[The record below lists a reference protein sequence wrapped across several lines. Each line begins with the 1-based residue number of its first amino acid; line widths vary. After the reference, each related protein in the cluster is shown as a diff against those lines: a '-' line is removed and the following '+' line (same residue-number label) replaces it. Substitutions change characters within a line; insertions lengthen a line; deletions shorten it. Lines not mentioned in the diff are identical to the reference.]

1 MNPEG
6 FANIPTYLA
15 IGLISCICCIIYFIS
30 ISLIFIKVQNQ
41 LYFKVKGCGDVS
53 TGDTRSSGRFLL
65 LFFIFV
71 IVTTSVVSAASVS
84 LKDGDVRGTANAPE
98 VTAYANTEFSSSP
111 SELSIITGGSIW
123 RYHQWIALMEQGSYV
138 EGRTSVPT
146 DTVGVQFWG
155 DTSDGWARVLVDGA
169 EVWSG
174 NTYGRDANYPG
185 NAFVKYLEI
194 SGLERERHTVR
205 VENTGVAGAGG
216 GDDVT
221 IFFFGLGNAGEGG
234 STPVSGSQADTG
246 GQVPEASVSGASGD
260 FSFYAVYDRLVDTD
274 RNNVR
279 INQVALSGDGR
290 KLVFSGQNAETD
302 AIVLYTLDADGS
314 SLNSVPLPGDI
325 RSIWDLTI
333 DRDGSRAFFFDMYES
348 SIYNVEG
355 GAATKI
361 LDAADYDGVNGVKAI
376 QCTADGSYVYFAEDR
391 DDLWR
396 VSYGGGIPERIID
409 DAAVSRDGGTGSHLN
424 HFSISDDASKIAFIL
439 GGYLD
444 DNGAWINKDEL
455 FVFDRGTFRQLT
467 NDDPAVIKEHLDISG
482 DGTTIVYGGKDS
494 WYSIKADGSERTSL
508 APKWFNIGGLSL
520 TQDGSRVLYV
530 DSEADGGRLAKTDG
544 SGLFDIFP
552 NFDVAEIALGI
563 TEEGM
568 LNDDGSR
575 VAFIFQ
581 YATWPFKEAL
591 YVGHFGDH
599 DAVPGS
605 PVIEDVTFT
614 PSSMPRAADAT
625 VVLTSE
631 ISDPQGPG
639 DIERTSTDELVDGI
653 LEEDSSKLPA
663 YFYYSANDKGSDPD
677 STAGD
682 GIFSSLGK
690 AGGMVNEMD
699 MVTIRMAAEDS
710 SDTVVVADT
719 VLGIG
724 GYVPPGS
731 GADGQAGASDEEAEE
746 GAEESP
752 VSEQLSPPVM
762 PPVSEPA
769 FAGLSFESRS
779 KAPGSSVQIPLTLH
793 GTGASIGNMDLT
805 LAYDPDVLGCTEVV
819 KGSLT
824 GNSLFESNILDG
836 TIKISFADMEGF
848 SGDGSVA
855 YVKFDVVGSEGASC
869 PLEILRLS
877 ANRADDLSA
886 LRIPTKDGTFTV
898 IGPDEGLG
906 DAAGDGGR
914 YTAFDALYALLMSV
928 GKLEEHESMDING
941 DGTVTS
947 VDARMILKMAA
958 REQAVGTV

>member
-1 MNPEG
+1 M
-6 FANIPTYLA
+6 
-15 IGLISCICCIIYFIS
+15 
-30 ISLIFIKVQNQ
+30 
-41 LYFKVKGCGDVS
+41 S
-53 TGDTRSSGRFLL
+53 TGNTRSSGKFLL

-71 IVTTSVVSAASVS
+71 IVTTSVVSAASAS
-84 LKDGDVRGTANAPE
+84 LKDGDARGTANAPE
-98 VTAYANTEFSSSP
+98 VIAYANTEY
-111 SELSIITGGSIW
+111 SIPPPEVSIVTGGSIW

-138 EGRTSVPT
+138 EVRASVPS

-169 EVWSG
+169 EVWRG
-174 NTYGRDANYPG
+174 NTYGSDANYPG

-194 SGLERERHTVR
+194 SGMERERHTIR
-205 VENTGVAGAGG
+205 VENTGVAGTGG

-221 IFFFGLGNAGEGG
+221 IFFFGLDGIEGG
-234 STPVSGSQADTG
+234 DSAPAPPGSQADTG
-246 GQVPEASVSGASGD
+246 GQGPEASVSGSAGD

-274 RNNVR
+274 RNNLR
-279 INQVALSGDGR
+279 IHQVALSGDGR
-290 KLVFSGQNAETD
+290 ELVFSGQNAETD
-302 AIVLYTLDADGS
+302 AMVLYTLDADGS
-314 SLNSVPLPGDI
+314 SLNSVPLPGNVK
-325 RSIWDLTI
+325 SIWDLTI
-333 DRDGSRAFFFDMYES
+333 DRDGSRAFFFDMYGS
-348 SIYNVEG
+348 SIYKVEG

-361 LDAADYDGVNGVKAI
+361 LDAGDYGDVNGVRQI
-376 QCTADGSYVYFAEDR
+376 QCTADGSYVYFTEDR

-396 VSYGGGIPERIID
+396 VSYGGGMPERIID
-409 DAAVSRDGGTGSHLN
+409 DAVVPRDGGKGSHLN
-424 HFSISDDASKIAFIL
+424 HFSISDDASKIAFVL

-444 DNGAWINKDEL
+444 DNGAWVNKGVL
-455 FVFDRGTFRQLT
+455 FVFDRGTFRRLT
-467 NDDPAVIKEHLDISG
+467 SDDPAVTKEHLDISG
-482 DGTTIVYGGKDS
+482 DGITIVYGGKDA
-494 WYSIKADGSERTSL
+494 WYSIKADGSERTEL
-508 APKWFNIGGLSL
+508 APKWFNIAGLSL
-520 TQDGSRVLYV
+520 THDGARFLYV

-544 SGLFDIFP
+544 SELFDIFP
-552 NFDVAEIALGI
+552 HWNVADITLGI
-563 TEEGM
+563 TKEGT

-591 YVGHFGDH
+591 YVGHFGDP
-599 DAVPGS
+599 DAVSGS
-605 PVIEDVTFT
+605 PVIEDITFT
-614 PSSMPRAADAT
+614 PASMPRAADAT
-625 VVLTSE
+625 VVLTSQ

-663 YFYYSANDKGSDPD
+663 YFYHSANDRGSDPD
-677 STAGD
+677 STSGD

-690 AGGMVNEMD
+690 AGGLVNEMD

-710 SDTVVVADT
+710 RDTVVVADT

-724 GYVPPGS
+724 GYVSPGS
-731 GADGQAGASDEEAEE
+731 GSEAQAGGSEE

-752 VSEQLSPPVM
+752 VSEQLPPPVM

-769 FAGLSFESRS
+769 FAGLTFESRA
-779 KAPGSSVQIPLTLH
+779 KAQGSSVQIPLTLH
-793 GTGASIGNMDLT
+793 GTGKPIGNMDLT
-805 LAYDPDVLGCTEVV
+805 LAYDPDVLECTGVV

-855 YVKFDVVGSEGASC
+855 YVKFDVVGPERASC

-886 LRIPTKDGTFTV
+886 LSIPAKDGTFTV
-898 IGPDEGLG
+898 IGPDEALG

-928 GKLEEHESMDING
+928 GKLEEHESMDVNG

-958 REQAVGTV
+958 REQAVGPV